1 MSGQKHQ
8 VATVLS
14 AVSSFIEHH
23 DKEDYEGV
31 IIIARQ
37 KNDLYQLFA
46 GGTAGDPDY
55 VEEWSGA
62 PFIIESMLNDIAEM
76 GEPEKPQ
83 LQLINCAN
91 ELAPADPSES
101 NVGDDPNMK
110 EEDCSYQKILDELT
124 ELAKMSKHLQVTNG
138 GNEQAQP
145 DPSVPDISS
154 YPPMMQEV
162 YQKSLCPGT
171 RLNDEGEL
179 IDDPGVCHPRLND
192 KSEWVLIKHPTAPT
206 PMSAFDDAM
215 KCAVMLANG
224 QSPTSLNGIAFQSW
238 QNAPKTLAEW
248 VHVEGQAGIDEPP
261 LVPKNGKQLA
271 AGVVIEESDGR
282 FWLVAPTN
290 AFGGYKATFPKG
302 RVEPGMGPQAT
313 AIKEAFEEAGLQVEI
328 IGWIGDFE
336 RTTTITRYYTAR
348 RVGGLP
354 TQMGWESQ
362 AVMLVPKSQLS
373 KVLNHANDHKVIKKL
388 DELSGKG

>member
-1 MSGQKHQ
+1 MSDHKHHIP
-8 VATVLS
+8 TILS
-14 AVSSFIEHH
+14 AVSLFIDSH

-46 GGTAGDPDY
+46 GGTAYDPDC
-55 VEEWSGA
+55 VEDWAGA
-62 PFIIESMLNDIAEM
+62 PFIIDSMLKDVAEWGEPEQPQLQVISGDNGQASSEPSVSNTGAGSATTEALLPKTLDGIAET
-76 GEPEKPQ
+76 GKPEKPQ
-83 LQLINCAN
+83 LQA
-91 ELAPADPSES
+91 
-101 NVGDDPNMK
+101 
-110 EEDCSYQKILDELT
+110 
-124 ELAKMSKHLQVTNG
+124 TNG
-138 GNEQAQP
+138 NNGQVQS

-154 YPPMMQEV
+154 YPAMMQEV
-162 YQKSLCPGT
+162 YHKSLYPGT

-179 IDDPGVCHPRLND
+179 IDDPGVYHPRLND
-192 KSEWVLIKHPTAPT
+192 KGEWVLIKHPTSPM
-206 PMSAFDDAM
+206 PMSAFDDAT

-224 QSPTSLNGIAFQSW
+224 QAPASLNGIAFQPW
-238 QNAPKTLAEW
+238 QTAPKTLSEW
-248 VHVEGQAGIDEPP
+248 VHVEGQVKLDEPP
-261 LVPKNGKQLA
+261 LVPKKGKKLS
-271 AGVVIEESDGR
+271 AGVVVEEPDGR

-302 RVEPGMGPQAT
+302 RLEPGMNAQAT
-313 AIKEAFEEAGLQVEI
+313 AIKETLEEAGLQVEI
-328 IGWIGDFE
+328 TGLIGDFE

-362 AVMLVPKSQLS
+362 AVMLVPKLKLL
-373 KVLNHANDHKVIKKL
+373 KVLNHANDHKVIEKL